1 MNEFKKITIKSIY
14 DLLNSSFPIANQ
26 ETWDQSGLRLFDLK
40 STPISK
46 IILCLDCTKD
56 IIDYAIENNYK
67 LIISHHPI
75 FTKNKYFEPSKFDTE
90 NIKILKAHKISLL
103 SLHTCIDNHE
113 DGLNTYILKKI
124 GVNNIQKNNCK
135 YGCYFSGTLPNEITT
150 KSFTK
155 LLFKKLNLSHV
166 IAMKN
171 RINNKVKNIALCCG
185 SGFSVFRTEINN
197 LNQFDAILTGD
208 IKWHDWRLVDQ
219 CKWALIDIGHDVEK
233 NFCFLIKEK
242 IEQNFKNIS
251 IKIVEPYLDFYFK
264 TK

>member
-26 ETWDQSGLRLFDLK
+26 EIWDQSGLRLFDLK

-75 FTKNKYFEPSKFDTE
+75 FTKNKYFEPSKFDIE

-135 YGCYFSGTLPNEITT
+135 YGSCPTSIFIIFFSRKTSSRFAKMKSCDGIFRLLSAPCSWLHGTYAICTAVLLQDCVMRSFRCPLSWRQQGSLP
-150 KSFTK
+150 
-155 LLFKKLNLSHV
+155 
-166 IAMKN
+166 
-171 RINNKVKNIALCCG
+171 
-185 SGFSVFRTEINN
+185 
-197 LNQFDAILTGD
+197 
-208 IKWHDWRLVDQ
+208 
-219 CKWALIDIGHDVEK
+219 
-233 NFCFLIKEK
+233 
-242 IEQNFKNIS
+242 
-251 IKIVEPYLDFYFK
+251 
-264 TK
+264 